1 MRVVAVLK
9 LLLLLLPPPPPPP
22 TLPPLPISPSAL
34 RESKLAIDLITHLK
48 TDLSFTL
55 QLFTSTKE
63 MKCGEKE

>member
-1 MRVVAVLK
+1 MRVVAFLK
-9 LLLLLLPPPPPPP
+9 LLLLLPPPL
-22 TLPPLPISPSAL
+22 LPPLLPPPISPSAL

-55 QLFTSTKE
+55 QLFTSKKE